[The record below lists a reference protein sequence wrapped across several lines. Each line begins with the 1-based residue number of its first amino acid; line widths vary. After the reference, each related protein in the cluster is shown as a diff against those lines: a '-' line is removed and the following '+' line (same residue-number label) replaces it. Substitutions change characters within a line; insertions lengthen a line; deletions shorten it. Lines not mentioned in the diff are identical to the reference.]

1 VSIISVKNLEK
12 RYGDNIILS
21 GVSTDVDKGE
31 VISIIGPSGTGKST
45 LLRAINYLD
54 PPTAGEVYFDGE
66 LVTRRNV
73 DTLRRRVGMV
83 FQNFGLYKHLDVM
96 GNLMLGQVKVLH
108 KSKPDAKK
116 TALELLKKVG
126 LSERAEHY
134 PNQLSGGQKQ
144 RVAIARSLAM
154 EPDVI
159 LFDEPTSALDPTMV
173 GEVTTVIN
181 KLAKSGM
188 TMMIVTHEMEFAKN
202 VSTRVIYMD
211 ESGIYEEGPALEIFD
226 SPKRDKTRA
235 FLSRAKSF
243 YYDISSE
250 NFDFIELMNSLSN
263 FCILHSLSRQDTNK
277 AQLVAEE
284 LTMNLIDA
292 KDLKSICF
300 SFPESGE
307 TFEFTARYGGDNRDV
322 TVGESIEADIVRG
335 IAAKINHEY
344 LCEDG
349 TNKENRLFLQ
359 W

>member
-1 VSIISVKNLEK
+1 MSIISVKNLEK
-12 RYGDNIILS
+12 RYGDNIILR
-21 GVSTDVDKGE
+21 GVSTDIEKGE

-54 PPTAGEVYFDGE
+54 PPTSGEVYFDGE
-66 LVTRRNV
+66 LITRRNV
-73 DTLRRRVGMV
+73 DAVRRRVGMV
-83 FQNFGLYKHLDVM
+83 FQNFGLYKHLNVM
-96 GNLMLGQVKVLH
+96 GNLMLGQVRVLH
-108 KSKPDAKK
+108 KSKHDAKEI
-116 TALELLKKVG
+116 AYELLKKVG
-126 LSERAEHY
+126 LSERAGHY

-202 VSTRVIYMD
+202 VSTRIIYMD
-211 ESGIYEEGPALEIFD
+211 EGGIYEEGTAKEIFD

-235 FLSRAKSF
+235 FLSRAKSY

-277 AQLVAEE
+277 AQLVVEE

-292 KDLKSICF
+292 KDLSSICF
-300 SFPESGE
+300 SFPESLQS
-307 TFEFTARYGGDNRDV
+307 FEVNVVYSGNNRDV
-322 TVGESIEADIVRG
+322 TLTDDISADIIKG
-335 IAAKINHEY
+335 IATQINHKYEDENKLY
-344 LCEDG
+344 L
-349 TNKENRLFLQ
+349 K